1 MAQQDAPS
9 NAQDPIVQGMTDLSR
24 RLRVLEERY
33 TVLRRKGQLAEENF
47 IRDMKDLRESVA
59 VVEEEATALRRL
71 LVEIDDKLDR
81 FLEQAKSAAP
91 REDLLVL
98 RKYIELWD
106 PVQYVTREEARRLI
120 AQARRK
126 V

>member
-1 MAQQDAPS
+1 MAKQDAQPTP
-9 NAQDPIVQGMTDLSR
+9 DPVMKGMSDLSR
-24 RLRVLEERY
+24 RLRILEERY

-47 IRDMKDLRESVA
+47 IRDMQELRDSVA

-81 FLEQAKSAAP
+81 FLEQAKNAAP
-91 REDLLVL
+91 REDLLIL
-98 RKYIELWD
+98 KKYIEMWD
-106 PVQYVTREEARRLI
+106 PVQYLTRQEAQRLLE
-120 AQARRK
+120 QARRK

>member
-1 MAQQDAPS
+1 MAQPETPQAP
-9 NAQDPIVQGMTDLSR
+9 DPIIQGMTDLSR

-47 IRDMKDLRESVA
+47 IRDMQELRTNVDA
-59 VVEEEATALRRL
+59 VSQEATALRRV

-81 FLEQAKSAAP
+81 FLEQAKNAAP
-91 REDLLVL
+91 RGDVLLL
-98 RKYIELWD
+98 KKYIEMWD
-106 PVQYVTREEARRLI
+106 PLQYLTRQEARRLLEE
-120 AQARRK
+120 RRK

>member
-1 MAQQDAPS
+1 MAQPEIPQAP
-9 NAQDPIVQGMTDLSR
+9 DPIIQGMTDLSR

-47 IRDMKDLRESVA
+47 IRDMQELRSSVA
-59 VVEEEATALRRL
+59 AVSEEATALRRV

-81 FLEQAKSAAP
+81 FLEQAKNAAP
-91 REDLLVL
+91 REDVLLL
-98 RKYIELWD
+98 KKYIEMWD
-106 PVQYVTREEARRLI
+106 PLQYVTRIEARRLLEE
-120 AQARRK
+120 RRK

>member
-1 MAQQDAPS
+1 MAKPAEQTSP
-9 NAQDPIVQGMTDLSR
+9 DPVVQGMTDLSR

-33 TVLRRKGQLAEENF
+33 TVLRRKGQLSEENF
-47 IRDMKDLRESVA
+47 IRDMQDLKKSVS

-71 LVEIDDKLDR
+71 LVEMDDKLDR
-81 FLEQAKSAAP
+81 FLEQAKNAAP
-91 REDLLVL
+91 RQDVLIL
-98 RKYIELWD
+98 RKYLEMWD

-120 AQARRK
+120 SQTRK